1 MAKIFIGVSWPYA
14 NGPLHVGGVSSS
26 YLPPDIFARYHR
38 MKGNEVLMVSGSDMH
53 GTPITVTAEKEGV
66 GPEVVA
72 KRYHELNSKSLKD
85 LGVTFDLFTHTSH
98 ENHKKVVH
106 ELFLNLHGKGHISER
121 MMLLP
126 FCTACNRFQPD
137 RYVLGTCPHCG
148 YKDAR
153 GDQCAECGKA
163 LDPEELIDIRCK
175 VCGGTPEMRESKH
188 LFFLLSAFRQ
198 RLLDYVADKDYWKSN
213 TLKFTRN
220 WLEAGLKD
228 RPITRDINWGIDVPL
243 EGFEGKKIYVWFEAV
258 MGYLSASKEWA
269 RGKGD
274 DALWESF
281 WKNPDCRHYYFIGK
295 DNIPFHTIIWPAMLM
310 GVEGLNLPY
319 DVPANE
325 YMRLGKE
332 RFSKSKGV
340 LVEIPPFLEKY
351 DPDALRFYIS
361 MIMPEHRDAE
371 FTWDE
376 FFRKNNDEL
385 VATYGNFVNRVLTF
399 TQKHFGTV
407 PEVGSMGELDERFL
421 ENAREMV
428 NSAADHLE
436 RCMFQAAMKDVMA
449 IASMGNKYL
458 DEKAPWDQVK
468 KDKGACGTTL
478 NVSLRAVKTLA
489 IATAPFLPF
498 SAQRLWRMLGYE
510 GKVDEQRWEEGLVEP
525 RPGQKFKDI
534 KPLFQKL
541 EPEGAADLPPGEEP
555 GKVQKEETVD
565 TETLPLYIR
574 IGQVLEVKDHP
585 RADKLLVMEVDFKDE
600 RRTLVAG
607 LKNHYKPEELEG
619 RKIAVLCNLKPAKLR
634 GVESKGMLL
643 AAESDGVVG
652 VLFSDTAEPG
662 DVVTGGRSASE
673 ISFEEFQGFRLEVV
687 ELKEADSAKGA
698 CLSLE
703 DGPRIIL
710 MAKGMPVSVD
720 KDVKK
725 GSRIR

>member
-38 MKGNEVLMVSGSDMH
+38 MKGNQVLMVSGSDMH
-53 GTPITVTAEKEGV
+53 GTPITVTAENEGV
-66 GPEVVA
+66 EPEVVA
-72 KRYHELNSKSLKD
+72 KRYHEINSKSLKD

-98 ENHKKVVH
+98 ENHKRVVQ
-106 ELFLNLHGKGHISER
+106 ELFLKLHEKGHISER

-126 FCTACNRFQPD
+126 FCTSCNRFQPD

-148 YKDAR
+148 YTDAR

-175 VCGGTPEMRESKH
+175 VCGGKPEMRESKH
-188 LFFLLSAFRQ
+188 LFFLLSGFREK
-198 RLLDYVADKDYWKSN
+198 LLDYIADKDYWKSN

-228 RPITRDINWGIDVPL
+228 RPITRDINWGIDIPL

-258 MGYLSASKEWA
+258 MGYFSASKEWA

-274 DALWESF
+274 DSLWESF
-281 WKNPDCRHYYFIGK
+281 WNDPECRHYYFIGK

-310 GVEGLNLPY
+310 GIEGLNLPY

-351 DPDALRFYIS
+351 DPDALRYYIT

-399 TQKHFGTV
+399 AQKHFGAV
-407 PEVGSMGELDERFL
+407 PESGDMEELDERFL
-421 ENAREMV
+421 LEVKAMV
-428 NSAADHLE
+428 DSIGCHLE
-436 RCMFQAAMKDVMA
+436 KCKFQAAIKEVMA
-449 IASMGNKYL
+449 LASMGNKYF

-468 KDKGACGTTL
+468 NDKGACGTTM
-478 NVSLRAVKTLA
+478 NGGHNRSVLA
-489 IATAPFLPF
+489 FLGP
-498 SAQRLWRMLGYE
+498 E
-510 GKVDEQRWEEGLVEP
+510 IVDHARVRGRCA
-525 RPGQKFKDI
+525 RPEMG
-534 KPLFQKL
+534 
-541 EPEGAADLPPGEEP
+541 
-555 GKVQKEETVD
+555 
-565 TETLPLYIR
+565 
-574 IGQVLEVKDHP
+574 
-585 RADKLLVMEVDFKDE
+585 
-600 RRTLVAG
+600 
-607 LKNHYKPEELEG
+607 
-619 RKIAVLCNLKPAKLR
+619 
-634 GVESKGMLL
+634 
-643 AAESDGVVG
+643 
-652 VLFSDTAEPG
+652 
-662 DVVTGGRSASE
+662 
-673 ISFEEFQGFRLEVV
+673 
-687 ELKEADSAKGA
+687 
-698 CLSLE
+698 
-703 DGPRIIL
+703 
-710 MAKGMPVSVD
+710 
-720 KDVKK
+720 
-725 GSRIR
+725 